1 MDFRTLRAATLSE
14 MTTDRKMPP
23 NLIITSNPILP
34 LYLVRFKK
42 LQYNKPF
49 YGLFMLNLIKPE
61 KETIYMKIIR
71 VLLAMCF
78 LVVPLVFFTD
88 LTANPFF
95 VQNTLLYVLLALIY
109 GTLAFRFLRLKD
121 IDFTKTFFD
130 LAFFVYVIACVVGWL
145 SAVSSAPQALRQTM
159 FYGMLNYGSLLV
171 IVALGAYV
179 ISKNVVFSG
188 VIESKTNY
196 ILMFLA
202 WGGLWYFLPM
212 LKTHTASDGL
222 FAQMFDWYALVLWVL
237 GVYLGVRVLKKLTQE
252 NILVL
257 IFVAVFLACCY
268 GVLQAL
274 GLEFLWPFEIN
285 QFATKAFSTFGNP
298 NFLSSA
304 VVMLLPS
311 LLVYYMRTDSKKDFI
326 VYGLLVLVYIL
337 FLSFGVARSCWLGAL
352 CGLIMM
358 WMFGTL
364 RSLIWQRKGR
374 VFLLALLAVGVGW
387 GSVYIDGSSATRPVA
402 TRAKELALVT
412 PSNITLNVDKD
423 HIFQSLHQRLFMW
436 DVSKEI
442 FLDRPVMG
450 SGLGNF
456 QMAFEQN
463 QPKTLLHYPN
473 LRELKTIT
481 NAPHNELFFQLA
493 QGGIVGLGLFLFMFM
508 VLFLEVRD
516 FAAHKKEGDKKQLL
530 QALFCGILGML
541 ADNMFNISLHAVV
554 PVFIFWWMVGAEV
567 SGVGKEERRVVITV
581 NPVTKTVAL
590 AVLGFSVAVIVW
602 QGLWLASE
610 YRAFVGQK
618 EIAAKNYPAAVENL
632 SRALKLYPANTEA
645 GFRLG
650 NVLLSQGKYK
660 DSLAAFEK
668 TISAASYYEE
678 VYFHAALA
686 ALGTHDNKKAV
697 HYLIDNL
704 KLHPY
709 NLQAYQM
716 LSQLLDEDVIY
727 ADETALALVE
737 RGLKLFPYEPTL
749 WRVAGEI
756 HQKLGDTEYAKN
768 VYKRGLTVDT
778 LDKELLSR
786 LDALYGK
793 SKDKPAILAQARR
806 LQRYQEKADKFE
818 KMSEFYQHRLR
829 SDVENYIKEFPEDTN
844 GPILLARILSLSGND
859 IKSKEVLDRLLQE
872 HPDDLWANIA
882 LSTLYRK
889 AEDVK
894 NAKRCLLDA
903 LFYYPQNSAA
913 TARLKALG

>member
-1 MDFRTLRAATLSE
+1 
-14 MTTDRKMPP
+14 
-23 NLIITSNPILP
+23 
-34 LYLVRFKK
+34 
-42 LQYNKPF
+42 
-49 YGLFMLNLIKPE
+49 MLNLIKTA
-61 KETIYMKIIR
+61 KEPIYMKFIR
-71 VLLAMCF
+71 VLLASCF

-95 VQNTLLYVLLALIY
+95 VQNVLLYVLIALIY
-109 GTLAFRFLRLKD
+109 ATLAIKFLRSKD

-130 LAFFVYVIACVVGWL
+130 LAFFVYVITCVVGWL

-159 FYGMLNYGSLLV
+159 FYGLLNYGSLLF
-171 IVALGAYV
+171 IVGLGAYV
-179 ISKNVVFSG
+179 MSKNVVFSG
-188 VIESKTNY
+188 TIESKTNY
-196 ILMFLA
+196 ILLFLA
-202 WGGLWYFLPM
+202 WGALWYFLPH
-212 LKTHTASDGL
+212 LKTHLSSTNL
-222 FAQMFDWYALVLWVL
+222 FAQMFDWYALFLWIL
-237 GVYLGVRVLKKLTQE
+237 GVWLGVRVLRKLTQE

-304 VVMLLPS
+304 VVMLLPA

-337 FLSFGVARSCWLGAL
+337 FLCFGLARSCWIGAV

-364 RSLIWQRKGR
+364 RALIWQRKGR

-387 GSVYIDGSSATRPVA
+387 GAVYVDANKGTPSPVA
-402 TRAKELALVT
+402 KRAAELTQVT
-412 PSNITLNVDKD
+412 PANITLKVEKDK
-423 HIFQSLHQRLFMW
+423 IFQSLHQRLFMW

-442 FLDRPVMG
+442 FLERPVLG

-463 QPKTLLHYPN
+463 QPKTLLRYPN

-481 NAPHNELFFQLA
+481 HAPHNELFFQLA

-541 ADNMFNISLHAVV
+541 ADNMLNISLHAVV
-554 PVFIFWWMVGAEV
+554 PAFIFWWMVGAEV
-567 SGVGKEERRVVITV
+567 SGVGKEEGKIAITA

-590 AVLGFSVAVIVW
+590 VVLGASAAVLLW

-610 YRAFVGQK
+610 HRSFLGQK
-618 EIAAKNYPAAVENL
+618 ALAAKDYVSAEKNL
-632 SRALKLYPANTEA
+632 SAALSYYPANTEA

-650 NVLLSQGKYK
+650 NVLLSQGKYRE
-660 DSLAAFEK
+660 SLSAFEK

-686 ALGTHDNKKAV
+686 ALGTHDTKKAV
-697 HYLIDNL
+697 HYLMDNL

-709 NLQAYQM
+709 HLQGYLM
-716 LSQLLDEDVIY
+716 LVQLLHEDVIY
-727 ADETALALVE
+727 ADETALSLME
-737 RGLKLFPYEPTL
+737 RGLSLFPYETSL
-749 WRVAGEI
+749 WRTAGEVY
-756 HQKLGDTEYAKN
+756 QKLGDTEYAKN
-768 VYKRGLTVDT
+768 TYKRGLSVDT
-778 LDKELLSR
+778 LDAELLKR
-786 LDALYGK
+786 LEKLYPAR
-793 SKDKPAILAQARR
+793 SADRPAIIAQAKQ
-806 LQRYQEKADKFE
+806 LQRYQEKADKFD
-818 KMSEFYQHRLR
+818 KMSPYYQHRLR
-829 SDVENYIKEFPEDTN
+829 AEVEQYIADYPEDTN
-844 GPILLARILSLSGND
+844 GKILLARILSLAGND
-859 IKSKEVLDRLLQE
+859 LKAKEVLDGVLKDY
-872 HPDDLWANIA
+872 PDDLWANLA
-882 LSTLYRK
+882 LSTLYYK
-889 AEDVK
+889 AEDLE
-894 NAKRCLLDA
+894 NARRCLQDA
-903 LFYYPQNSAA
+903 LFYYPQNALA
-913 TARLKALG
+913 TARLQALERA

>member
-1 MDFRTLRAATLSE
+1 
-14 MTTDRKMPP
+14 
-23 NLIITSNPILP
+23 
-34 LYLVRFKK
+34 
-42 LQYNKPF
+42 
-49 YGLFMLNLIKPE
+49 MLNLIKTA
-61 KETIYMKIIR
+61 KEPIYMKFIR
-71 VLLAMCF
+71 ILLAACF

-95 VQNTLLYVLLALIY
+95 VQNVLLYVLIALIY
-109 GTLAFRFLRLKD
+109 ATLAIKFLRSKD

-130 LAFFVYVIACVVGWL
+130 LAFFVYVITCVVGWL

-159 FYGMLNYGSLLV
+159 FYGLLNYGSLLF
-171 IVALGAYV
+171 IVGLGAYV
-179 ISKNVVFSG
+179 MSKNVVFSG
-188 VIESKTNY
+188 TIESKTNY
-196 ILMFLA
+196 ILLFLA
-202 WGGLWYFLPM
+202 WGALWYFLPH
-212 LKTHTASDGL
+212 LKTHLSSTNL
-222 FAQMFDWYALVLWVL
+222 FAQMFDWYALFLWIL
-237 GVYLGVRVLKKLTQE
+237 GVWLGVRVLRKLTQE

-304 VVMLLPS
+304 VVMLLPA

-337 FLSFGVARSCWLGAL
+337 FLCFGLARSCWIGAV

-364 RSLIWQRKGR
+364 RALIWQRKGR

-387 GSVYIDGSSATRPVA
+387 GSVYVDANKGAPSPVA
-402 TRAKELALVT
+402 KRAVELTQVT
-412 PSNITLNVDKD
+412 PANITLKVEKDK
-423 HIFQSLHQRLFMW
+423 IFQSLHQRLFMW

-442 FLDRPVMG
+442 FLERPVLG

-463 QPKTLLHYPN
+463 QPKTLLRYPN

-481 NAPHNELFFQLA
+481 HAPHNELFFQLA

-541 ADNMFNISLHAVV
+541 ADNMLNISLHAVV
-554 PVFIFWWMVGAEV
+554 PAFIFWWMVGAEV
-567 SGVGKEERRVVITV
+567 SGVGKEEGKIAITA

-590 AVLGFSVAVIVW
+590 VVLGASAAVLLW

-610 YRAFVGQK
+610 HRSFLGQK
-618 EIAAKNYPAAVENL
+618 ALAAKDYVSAEKNL
-632 SRALKLYPANTEA
+632 SVALSYYPANTEA

-650 NVLLSQGKYK
+650 NVLLSQGKYRE
-660 DSLAAFEK
+660 SLSAFEK

-686 ALGTHDNKKAV
+686 ALGTHDTKKAV
-697 HYLIDNL
+697 HYLMDNL

-709 NLQAYQM
+709 HLQGYLM
-716 LSQLLDEDVIY
+716 LVQLLHEDVIY
-727 ADETALALVE
+727 ADETALSLME
-737 RGLKLFPYEPTL
+737 RGLSLFPYETSL
-749 WRVAGEI
+749 WRTAGEVY
-756 HQKLGDTEYAKN
+756 QKLGDTEYAKN
-768 VYKRGLTVDT
+768 TYKRGLSVDT
-778 LDKELLSR
+778 LDAELLKR
-786 LDALYGK
+786 LEKLYPAR
-793 SKDKPAILAQARR
+793 SADRPAIIAQAKQ
-806 LQRYQEKADKFE
+806 LQRYQEKADKFD
-818 KMSEFYQHRLR
+818 KMSPYYQHRLR
-829 SDVENYIKEFPEDTN
+829 AEVEQYIADYPEDTN
-844 GPILLARILSLSGND
+844 GKILLARILSLAGND
-859 IKSKEVLDRLLQE
+859 LKAKEVLDGVLKDY
-872 HPDDLWANIA
+872 PDDLWANLA
-882 LSTLYRK
+882 LSTLYYK
-889 AEDVK
+889 AEDLE
-894 NAKRCLLDA
+894 NARRCLQDA
-903 LFYYPQNSAA
+903 LFYYPQNALA
-913 TARLKALG
+913 TARLQALERA